1 MDENQSKVEN
11 FDLMYLGYLLEELKK
26 DKKQELWIIG
36 NNLDAAKAIWKR
48 MQWHFKTVHVI
59 PRFISNSSFS
69 LDGLNPMNA
78 RIVLLDRWW
87 QNKNAMRLLKEYI
100 PLAKQCRQIGHI

>member
-1 MDENQSKVEN
+1 MNQENT
-11 FDLMYLGYLLEELKK
+11 DLIHLERLLNELKE

-36 NNLDAAKAIWKR
+36 NNLKHAEGIWKR
-48 MQWHFKTVHVI
+48 IQYHFEVKHVV

-78 RIVLLDRWW
+78 RILLLDRWW
-87 QNKNAMRLLKEYI
+87 QNKNAVNLLKHFI
-100 PLAKQCRQIGHI
+100 PLARQCRQIGNI

>member
-1 MDENQSKVEN
+1 MNYDKY
-11 FDLMYLGYLLEELKK
+11 DLLLLDGMLRDLKE
-26 DKKQELWIIG
+26 DRKQELWIVG
-36 NNLDAAKAIWKR
+36 NNLKYAEETWKR
-48 MQWHFKTVHVI
+48 IKNHFGTTHVV

-87 QNKNAMRLLKEYI
+87 QNKNAVNLLKHFI
-100 PLAKQCRQIGHI
+100 PLARQCRQISNI

>member
-1 MDENQSKVEN
+1 MNHENYDFS
-11 FDLMYLGYLLEELKK
+11 YLKGLLNELKEAK
-26 DKKQELWIIG
+26 QQELWIVG
-36 NNLDAAKAIWKR
+36 NNLKHAEEVWKR
-48 MQWHFKTVHVI
+48 IRHHFETKHVV

-87 QNKNAMRLLKEYI
+87 QNKNAVNLLKHFI
-100 PLAKQCRQIGHI
+100 PLARQCRQISNI

>member
-1 MDENQSKVEN
+1 M
-11 FDLMYLGYLLEELKK
+11 ELKNYDLLYLESVLRDLK
-26 DKKQELWIIG
+26 EDKKQELWIVG
-36 NNLDAAKAIWKR
+36 NNLTQAEEAWKR
-48 MQWHFKTVHVI
+48 IKAHFGTTHVM

-87 QNKNAMRLLKEYI
+87 QNKNAVNLLKNFI
-100 PLAKQCRQIGHI
+100 PLVRQCRQINIT

>member
-1 MDENQSKVEN
+1 MNQDN
-11 FDLMYLGYLLEELKK
+11 FNLLCLERVLKELQE
-26 DKKQELWIIG
+26 DKKQELWIVG
-36 NNLDAAKAIWKR
+36 NNLDAAKERWKR
-48 MQWHFKTVHVI
+48 MQYHLDTKHVI

-87 QNKNAMRLLKEYI
+87 QNKNALRLLKDYI
-100 PLAKQCRQIGHI
+100 PYAKQCRQIGHI

>member
-1 MDENQSKVEN
+1 MSHDN
-11 FDLMYLGYLLEELKK
+11 FDLHYLKELLNELKE
-26 DKKQELWIIG
+26 DKKQELWIVG
-36 NNLDAAKAIWKR
+36 NNLKYAEEAWKR
-48 MQWHFKTVHVI
+48 IQYYFGTDYVI

-87 QNKNAMRLLKEYI
+87 QNKNAINLLKHFI
-100 PLAKQCRQIGHI
+100 PLARQCRQISNI

>member
-1 MDENQSKVEN
+1 MLN
-11 FDLMYLGYLLEELKK
+11 ELKENK
-26 DKKQELWIIG
+26 QQELWIVG
-36 NNLDAAKAIWKR
+36 NDLKHAEEVWKR
-48 MQWHFKTVHVI
+48 IKNHFGIKHVI

-87 QNKNAMRLLKEYI
+87 QNKNAMNLLKGFI
-100 PLAKQCRQIGHI
+100 PLARQCRQISNI